1 MAIDMILK
9 SLEMQGFKS
18 FPDKTVLEF
27 NKGITAVVGPNGSG
41 KSNISDAVRWVL
53 GEQSTKNLRG
63 SKMEDV
69 VFMGTDL
76 RKAKGYAE
84 VTLRFDN
91 TDRSLSKDTDEVSVT
106 RRYYRSGESEYLING
121 ENSRLRDINELFMD
135 TGLGRD
141 GYSIVG
147 QGKIAEMVSSKTG
160 ERRDMLE
167 EAAGISHF
175 RYRRNDAN
183 KRLAAAEDNL
193 LRLRDILTELEG
205 RVGPLKVQSE
215 KAQKFLVLAE
225 EKKQLEIGTWL
236 HTIDKTNDRLREQEH
251 KIATAEAGHK
261 AAADELEKIGERI
274 DQAAEHTQ
282 SINVQIEEIRK
293 ASAHFE
299 EQAAAL
305 DAQVQVEE
313 NSVLHNNEAIARLQ
327 KDKLTENETEQHLDE
342 RIAEARQRAQDR
354 TVQRYALKAELD
366 ALSTEQEQKLGDS
379 AKISET
385 AAALS
390 AEVSA
395 LSVTLADNRVTAETA
410 NSSVEEIRTRIA
422 AIVEQLGGRQDIY
435 KKFKA
440 DSEKAKAALDAAL
453 DTIQSVQNAMDG
465 YSMRFESR
473 SKKAETIKQNIE
485 EKEREVHKKQD
496 RIRLLSDL
504 EKNMEGYQG
513 AVKAVMREAGR
524 GALKGIHGPLSQ
536 LISVKP
542 KYAAAIETALG
553 AAIQNIVTDNENDA
567 KRAIQFLKE
576 SRAGRA
582 TFLPI
587 SAIRARELRENGL
600 EDQYG
605 FVSIASD
612 LVSTDRQ
619 YTEIIRA
626 QLARTVVAEDMD
638 AAIAIAKRFGYRF
651 RIVTL
656 DGQVINAGGSM
667 TGGSRTQNAGILS
680 RGNEIEKLTAELK
693 ADETELLSMQSDYK
707 LFSEDVAAAR
717 AELEGAQG
725 DLLRANEEKIR
736 CEGELKLAEEQL
748 STVSGT
754 VRELMA
760 EKETLEKRIETILEN
775 AAAAKET
782 LEALGAQ
789 LHEKEAALEKLT
801 GDRETLAAAREELSR
816 KAADLS
822 LRIMALEK
830 DIESAEDEIVHLES
844 RKTSHTDKQ
853 GALDAEIESY
863 RQKNAELKQNI
874 ENLRANAAELR
885 QNTGGA
891 RETIDALITERDRIV
906 KESNDL
912 RTLERAK
919 SVERENLSGE
929 LARLEERKIAMRKE
943 YDDLTA
949 KLFEEYQLTRREAA
963 ALEIVIE
970 DYTAAG
976 KRLNEL
982 KGQIRALGS
991 VNVSAIDEYKEV
1003 SERYEFMSG
1012 QISDVERSRDELN
1025 KLIAEL
1031 TSNMAEQFRDKFHRI
1046 NVAFGETF
1054 SELFGGGRAELLLS
1068 DERDILE
1075 SDIEI
1080 KVQPPGKNLKSIEP
1094 LSGGEKGLAAISL
1107 LFAILKVTPAPFCI
1121 FDEVEAALD
1130 DVNVSRYAQYVR
1142 RMTKNTQFILITHR
1156 RGTMEEADVLYGVT
1170 MQESGVSKLLELKT
1184 AEMAKQLGLA

>member
-1 MAIDMILK
+1 MILK

-63 SKMEDV
+63 AKMEDV
-69 VFMGTDL
+69 VFMGTSL

-91 TDRSLSKDTDEVSVT
+91 CDRSLSKDTDEVAIT

-147 QGKIAEMVSSKTG
+147 QGKIAEMVSSKAG
-160 ERRDMLE
+160 ERREMLE
-167 EAAGISHF
+167 EASGISHF

-183 KRLAAAEDNL
+183 KRLAAAEENL

-205 RVGPLKVQSE
+205 RVGPLKTQSE

-236 HTIDKTNDRLREQEH
+236 HTIDRTNDRLREQEH
-251 KIATAEAGHK
+251 KIATAEAGHQ
-261 AAADELEKIGERI
+261 AAAQELEIIGEKI
-274 DQAAEHTQ
+274 DKSVEDTQ
-282 SINVQIEEIRK
+282 KINVQIEDVRN
-293 ASAHFE
+293 ASAKHE

-305 DAQVQVEE
+305 DAQIRVEE
-313 NSVLHNNEAIARLQ
+313 NSVQHNQEAIERLRR
-327 KDKLTENETEQHLDE
+327 DKLSENETEQHLDE
-342 RIAEARQRAQDR
+342 RIAEAKKNAAASTAQCEG
-354 TVQRYALKAELD
+354 LKAELA
-366 ALSTEQEQKLGDS
+366 ALSTQQESTLSD
-379 AKISET
+379 AARYSEE
-385 AAALS
+385 AAILS
-390 AEVSA
+390 NAVSA
-395 LSVTLADNRVTAETA
+395 LSVTIADNRVTAETA

-422 AIVEQLGGRQDIY
+422 AIDAQLGGRQDTYEAY
-435 KKFKA
+435 KANEQKA
-440 DSEKAKAALDAAL
+440 QSAL
-453 DTIQSVQNAMDG
+453 DTCLETIKSVQNAMDG

-473 SKKAETIKQNIE
+473 AKKAEAIKANME
-485 EKEREVHKKQD
+485 EKAREVHKMQD

-524 GALKGIHGPLSQ
+524 GALRGIHGPLSQ

-542 KYAAAIETALG
+542 KYSVAIETALG

-567 KRAIQFLKE
+567 KRGIQFLKE

-587 SAIRARELRENGL
+587 SAIRARALNENGL
-600 EDQYG
+600 DDQYG

-612 LVSTDRQ
+612 LVSCDGQ
-619 YTEIIRA
+619 YVEIIRA
-626 QLARTVVAEDMD
+626 QLGRTVVAEDMD
-638 AAIAIAKRFGYRF
+638 AAIAIAKRYNHRF

-656 DGQVINAGGSM
+656 DGQIMNAGGSM

-680 RGNEIEKLTAELK
+680 RGNEIEKLKTALQ
-693 ADETELLSMQSDYK
+693 AAETELRGMESDHK
-707 LFSEDVAAAR
+707 LFTEDFAAAR
-717 AELEGAQG
+717 ADLEGAQG

-736 CEGELKLAEEQL
+736 CEGELKLAKEQL
-748 STVSGT
+748 ASVSGT
-754 VRELMA
+754 VRELA
-760 EKETLEKRIETILEN
+760 EEKETLSQRADTILKN
-775 AAAAKET
+775 AADARAALETLSGELRAKEE
-782 LEALGAQ
+782 L
-789 LHEKEAALEKLT
+789 LEKLT
-801 GDRETLAAAREELSR
+801 GDRDALAAERETLSQ
-816 KAADLS
+816 KAADLK
-822 LRIMALEK
+822 LQIMALEK
-830 DIESAEDEIVHLES
+830 DAQTALDEVQHLEN
-844 RKTSHTDKQ
+844 RKLSHTDKQ
-853 GALDAEIESY
+853 GALDSEIADYE
-863 RQKNAELKQNI
+863 QKNAQLLLNI
-874 ENLRANAAELR
+874 ENLRANAAQLR
-885 QNTGGA
+885 ENTGDA
-891 RETIDALITERDRIV
+891 RQKIDELIAARDAIV
-906 KESNDL
+906 KEQNDL

-949 KLFEEYQLTRREAA
+949 KLYEEYQLTRREAA
-963 ALEIVIE
+963 ALEIIIE
-970 DYTAAG
+970 DYAAAG

-991 VNVSAIDEYKEV
+991 VNVSAIEEYKEV
-1003 SERYEFMSG
+1003 SERYEFMSE

-1025 KLIAEL
+1025 KLINEL
-1031 TSNMAEQFRDKFHRI
+1031 TDKMAEQFREKFRQI
-1046 NVAFGETF
+1046 NTAFGETF

-1068 DERDILE
+1068 DERNILE

-1130 DVNVSRYAQYVR
+1130 DVNVSRYAQYLR
-1142 RMTKNTQFILITHR
+1142 RMTGNTQFIVITHR

>member
-1 MAIDMILK
+1 MILK

-27 NKGITAVVGPNGSG
+27 NSGITAVVGPNGSG

-63 SKMEDV
+63 AKMEDV
-69 VFMGTDL
+69 VFMGTSL

-91 TDRSLSKDTDEVSVT
+91 QDRSLSKDTDEVSIT

-121 ENSRLRDINELFMD
+121 ESSRLRDINELFMD

-147 QGKIAEMVSSKTG
+147 QGKIAEMVSSKAG
-160 ERRDMLE
+160 ERREMLE
-167 EAAGISHF
+167 EASGISHF

-183 KRLAAAEDNL
+183 KRLAAAEENL

-205 RVGPLKVQSE
+205 RVGPLKTQSE

-236 HTIDKTNDRLREQEH
+236 HTIDRTNDRLREQEH
-251 KIATAEAGHK
+251 KIATAEAGHQ
-261 AAADELEKIGERI
+261 AAARELEIIGEKI
-274 DQAAEHTQ
+274 DKAVEDTQ
-282 SINVQIEEIRK
+282 NINVQIEDVRN
-293 ASAHFE
+293 ASAKSE

-305 DAQVQVEE
+305 DAQIRVEE
-313 NSVLHNNEAIARLQ
+313 NSVQHNKDAIERLK
-327 KDKLTENETEQHLDE
+327 KDKLSENETEQHLDA
-342 RIAEARQRAQDR
+342 RIAEAKKNAEASTAQCEG
-354 TVQRYALKAELD
+354 LKAELS
-366 ALSTEQEQKLGDS
+366 ALSTQQESTLSD
-379 AKISET
+379 AARYSEE
-385 AAALS
+385 AASLS
-390 AEVSA
+390 NEVSA
-395 LSVTLADNRVTAETA
+395 LSVTIADNRVTAETA

-422 AIVEQLGGRQDIY
+422 AIDAQLGGRQDTYEAY
-435 KKFKA
+435 KANAQKA
-440 DSEKAKAALDAAL
+440 QSAL
-453 DTIQSVQNAMDG
+453 DTCLETIKSVQNAMDG

-473 SKKAETIKQNIE
+473 AKKADTIKANME
-485 EKEREVHKKQD
+485 EKAREVHKMQD

-524 GALKGIHGPLSQ
+524 GALRGIHGPLSQ

-542 KYAAAIETALG
+542 KYSVAIETALG

-567 KRAIQFLKE
+567 KRGIQFLKE

-587 SAIRARELRENGL
+587 SAIRARALQESGL
-600 EDQYG
+600 DDQYG

-612 LVSTDRQ
+612 LVSCDKQ
-619 YTEIIRA
+619 YAEIIRA
-626 QLARTVVAEDMD
+626 QLGRTVVAEDMD
-638 AAIAIAKRFGYRF
+638 AAIAIAKRYNHRF

-656 DGQVINAGGSM
+656 DGQIMNAGGSM

-680 RGNEIEKLTAELK
+680 RGNEIEKLKTALQ
-693 ADETELLSMQSDYK
+693 AAETELRGMESDHK
-707 LFSEDVAAAR
+707 LFTEDLAAAR
-717 AELEGAQG
+717 ADLEGAQG

-736 CEGELKLAEEQL
+736 CEGELKLAKEQL
-748 STVSGT
+748 ASVSGT
-754 VRELMA
+754 VRELA
-760 EKETLEKRIETILEN
+760 EEKETLSVRAETILEN
-775 AAAAKET
+775 AAAARTALET
-782 LEALGAQ
+782 LSKDLQA
-789 LHEKEAALEKLT
+789 KEELLEKLT
-801 GDRETLAAAREELSR
+801 GDRAALAAEREALSQ
-816 KAADLS
+816 KAADLK
-822 LRIMALEK
+822 LQIMALEK
-830 DIESAEDEIVHLES
+830 DAQASADEVQHLEN
-844 RKTSHTDKQ
+844 RKLSHTDKQ
-853 GALDAEIESY
+853 GALDSEIADYE
-863 RQKNAELKQNI
+863 QKNAQLLLNI
-874 ENLRANAAELR
+874 ENLRANAAQLR
-885 QNTGGA
+885 ENTGDA
-891 RETIDALITERDRIV
+891 RQKIDELIAARDAIV
-906 KESNDL
+906 KEQNDL

-949 KLFEEYQLTRREAA
+949 KLYEEYQLTRREAA
-963 ALEIVIE
+963 ALEIIIE
-970 DYTAAG
+970 DYALAG

-991 VNVSAIDEYKEV
+991 VNVSAIEEYKEV
-1003 SERYEFMSG
+1003 SERYEFMSE

-1025 KLIAEL
+1025 KLINEL
-1031 TSNMAEQFRDKFHRI
+1031 TDKMAEQFREKFRRI
-1046 NVAFGETF
+1046 NTAFGETF

-1068 DERDILE
+1068 DERNILE

-1130 DVNVSRYAQYVR
+1130 DVNVSRYAQYLR
-1142 RMTKNTQFILITHR
+1142 RMTGNTQFIVITHR

>member
-1 MAIDMILK
+1 MILK

-27 NKGITAVVGPNGSG
+27 NSGITAVVGPNGSG

-63 SKMEDV
+63 AKMEDV
-69 VFMGTDL
+69 VFMGTSL

-91 TDRSLSKDTDEVSVT
+91 QDRSLSKDTDEVSIT

-121 ENSRLRDINELFMD
+121 ESSRLRDINELFMD

-147 QGKIAEMVSSKTG
+147 QGKIAEMVSSKAG
-160 ERRDMLE
+160 ERREMLE
-167 EAAGISHF
+167 EASGISHF

-183 KRLAAAEDNL
+183 KRLAAAEENL

-205 RVGPLKVQSE
+205 RVGPLKTQSE

-236 HTIDKTNDRLREQEH
+236 HTIDRTNDRLREQEH
-251 KIATAEAGHK
+251 KIATAEAGHQ
-261 AAADELEKIGERI
+261 AAARELEIIGEKI
-274 DQAAEHTQ
+274 DKAVEDTQ
-282 SINVQIEEIRK
+282 NINVQIEDVRN
-293 ASAHFE
+293 ASAKSE

-305 DAQVQVEE
+305 DAQIRVEE
-313 NSVLHNNEAIARLQ
+313 NSVQHNKDAIERLK
-327 KDKLTENETEQHLDE
+327 KDKLSENETEQHLDA
-342 RIAEARQRAQDR
+342 RIAEAKKNAEASTAQCEG
-354 TVQRYALKAELD
+354 LKAELS
-366 ALSTEQEQKLGDS
+366 ALSTQQESTLSD
-379 AKISET
+379 AARYSEE

-390 AEVSA
+390 NEVSA
-395 LSVTLADNRVTAETA
+395 LSVTIADNRVTAETA

-422 AIVEQLGGRQDIY
+422 AIDAQLGGRQDTYEVY
-435 KKFKA
+435 KANAQKA
-440 DSEKAKAALDAAL
+440 QSAL
-453 DTIQSVQNAMDG
+453 DTCLETIKSVQNAMDG

-473 SKKAETIKQNIE
+473 AKKADTIKANME
-485 EKEREVHKKQD
+485 EKAREVHKMQD
-496 RIRLLSDL
+496 RIRLLQDL

-524 GALKGIHGPLSQ
+524 GALRGIHGPLSQ

-542 KYAAAIETALG
+542 KYSVAIETALG

-567 KRAIQFLKE
+567 KRGIQFLKE

-587 SAIRARELRENGL
+587 SAIRARALQESGL
-600 EDQYG
+600 DDQYG

-612 LVSTDRQ
+612 LVSCDKQ
-619 YTEIIRA
+619 YAEIIRA
-626 QLARTVVAEDMD
+626 QLGRTVVAEDMD
-638 AAIAIAKRFGYRF
+638 AAIAIAKRYNHRF

-656 DGQVINAGGSM
+656 DGQIMNAGGSM

-680 RGNEIEKLTAELK
+680 RGNEIEKLKTALQ
-693 ADETELLSMQSDYK
+693 AAETELRGMESDHK
-707 LFSEDVAAAR
+707 LFTEDLAAAR
-717 AELEGAQG
+717 ADLEGAQG

-736 CEGELKLAEEQL
+736 CEGELKLAREQL
-748 STVSGT
+748 ASVSGT
-754 VRELMA
+754 VRELA
-760 EKETLEKRIETILEN
+760 EEKETLSVRAATILEN
-775 AAAAKET
+775 AAAARTSLET
-782 LEALGAQ
+782 LSKDLQA
-789 LHEKEAALEKLT
+789 KEELLEKLT
-801 GDRETLAAAREELSR
+801 GDRAALAAEREALSQ
-816 KAADLS
+816 KAADLK
-822 LRIMALEK
+822 LQIMALEK
-830 DIESAEDEIVHLES
+830 DAQASADEVQHLEN
-844 RKTSHTDKQ
+844 RKLSHTDKQ
-853 GALDAEIESY
+853 GALDSEIADYE
-863 RQKNAELKQNI
+863 QKNAQLLLNI
-874 ENLRANAAELR
+874 ENLRANAAQLR
-885 QNTGGA
+885 ENTGDA
-891 RETIDALITERDRIV
+891 RQKIDELIAARDAIV
-906 KESNDL
+906 KEQNDL

-949 KLFEEYQLTRREAA
+949 KLYEEYQLTRREAA

-970 DYTAAG
+970 DYALAG

-991 VNVSAIDEYKEV
+991 VNVSAIEEYKEV
-1003 SERYEFMSG
+1003 SERYEFMSE

-1025 KLIAEL
+1025 KLIHEL
-1031 TSNMAEQFRDKFHRI
+1031 TDKMAEQFREKFRRI
-1046 NVAFGETF
+1046 NTAFGETF

-1068 DERDILE
+1068 DERNILE

-1130 DVNVSRYAQYVR
+1130 DVNVSRYAQYLR
-1142 RMTKNTQFILITHR
+1142 RMTGNTQFIVITHR

>member
-1 MAIDMILK
+1 MILK

-76 RKAKGYAE
+76 RKAKGFAE

-91 TDRSLSKDTDEVSVT
+91 RDRSLSKDTDEVSVT

-183 KRLAAAEDNL
+183 KRLAAAEENL
-193 LRLRDILTELEG
+193 LRLRDILAELEG
-205 RVGPLKVQSE
+205 RVGPLKAQSE

-225 EKKQLEIGTWL
+225 EKKRLEIGTWL
-236 HTIDKTNDRLREQEH
+236 NTIDKTNDRLREQEH
-251 KIATAEAGHK
+251 KIATAQAQHK
-261 AAADELEKIGERI
+261 AAADALDEIGVQI
-274 DQAAEHTQ
+274 DRATEETQ
-282 SINVQIEEIRK
+282 NLHVQIEEVRR
-293 ASAHFE
+293 SSSQYE

-305 DAQVQVEE
+305 DAQAQVEE
-313 NSVLHNNEAIARLQ
+313 NSIAHNNEAIARLER
-327 KDKLTENETEQHLDE
+327 DKLSENETEQHLEE
-342 RIAEARQRAQDR
+342 RISEAQKSVEENTAARDK
-354 TVQRYALKAELD
+354 LKTELD
-366 ALSTEQEQKLGDS
+366 ALAAEQETKLSDS
-379 AKISET
+379 TRFSEQ
-385 AAALS
+385 ASALS

-395 LSVTLADNRVTAETA
+395 LSVEIADNRVTAETA
-410 NSSVEEIRTRIA
+410 NSSVEEIRTRVA
-422 AIVEQLGGRQDIY
+422 AIDALLGGRQDTY
-435 KKFKA
+435 SKFKSDLDA
-440 DSEKAKAALDAAL
+440 AQAALDKCLQEIESA
-453 DTIQSVQNAMDG
+453 QNAMDG

-473 SKKAETIKQNIE
+473 SKKAETIRENIE
-485 EKEREVHKKQD
+485 AKTRELHSKQD

-513 AVKAVMREAGR
+513 AVKAVMKEAGR

-542 KYAAAIETALG
+542 KYAVAIETALG

-567 KRAIQFLKE
+567 KRAIAFLKE
-576 SRAGRA
+576 NRAGRA

-587 SAIRARELRENGL
+587 SAIRSRELRETGL
-600 EDQYG
+600 DDQYG
-605 FVSIASD
+605 FVSIAAD
-612 LVSTDRQ
+612 LVGADKQ

-638 AAIAIAKRFGYRF
+638 TAIAMAKKYGYRF

-656 DGQVINAGGSM
+656 DGQVINTGGSM

-680 RGNEIEKLTAELK
+680 RGNEIDKLTAEVK
-693 ADETELLSMQSDYK
+693 AVETELAGMQSDYK
-707 LFSEDVAAAR
+707 MFTEDLAAAR

-736 CEGELKLAEEQL
+736 REGELKLAEEQL
-748 STVSGT
+748 STVSGS
-754 VRELMA
+754 VRELME
-760 EKETLEKRIETILEN
+760 EKETLNTRAETILQN
-775 AAAAKET
+775 AATAREKLET
-782 LEALGAQ
+782 LGKTLS
-789 LHEKEAALEKLT
+789 EKEAALEKLT
-801 GDRETLAAAREELSR
+801 GDRQALSEAREELSR
-816 KAADLS
+816 RASDLS
-822 LRIMALEK
+822 LQIMALEK
-830 DIESAEDEIVHLES
+830 DIETANDELVHLQN

-853 GALDAEIESY
+853 STLDAEIEEY
-863 RQKNAELKQNI
+863 KAKNEQLAKNI
-874 ENLRANAAELR
+874 ENLHANAKALR
-885 QNTGGA
+885 DNTAGA
-891 RETIDALITERDRIV
+891 RAQIDALIAKRDELTR
-906 KESNDL
+906 KANDL

-919 SVERENLSGE
+919 SVERENLSAE
-929 LARLEERKIAMRKE
+929 LVRLEERKIAMRKE
-943 YDDLTA
+943 YDDLSA
-949 KLFEEYQLTRREAA
+949 KLYEEYQLTRREAA
-963 ALEIVIE
+963 ALEIVI
-970 DYTAAG
+970 DDFQAAS
-976 KRLNEL
+976 KRLTEL

-991 VNVSAIDEYKEV
+991 VNVSAIEEYKEV
-1003 SERYEFMSG
+1003 SERYTFMAE
-1012 QISDVERSRDELN
+1012 QISDVEKSREELN

-1031 TSNMAEQFRDKFHRI
+1031 TAKMAEQFREKFQQI
-1046 NVAFGETF
+1046 NTAFGETF
-1054 SELFGGGRAELLLS
+1054 CELFGGGRAQMLLS
-1068 DERDILE
+1068 DEHDILE

-1142 RMTKNTQFILITHR
+1142 RMTRNTQFILITHR

>member
-1 MAIDMILK
+1 MILK

-91 TDRSLSKDTDEVSVT
+91 KDRTLSKDTDEVSVT
-106 RRYYRSGESEYLING
+106 RRYYRSGESEYIING
-121 ENSRLRDINELFMD
+121 ENARLRDINELFMD

-147 QGKIAEMVSSKTG
+147 QGKIAEMVSSKAA

-183 KRLAAAEDNL
+183 KRLAAAEENL

-205 RVGPLKVQSE
+205 RVGPLKTQSE

-236 HTIDKTNDRLREQEH
+236 YTIDKTNDRLREQEH

-261 AAADELEKIGERI
+261 AAADELEIIGEKI
-274 DQAAEHTQ
+274 DSAAEKTRE
-282 SINVQIEEIRK
+282 INVQIEEIRN
-293 ASAHFE
+293 AATHFE
-299 EQAAAL
+299 EQASAL
-305 DAQVQVEE
+305 DAQARVEE
-313 NSVLHNNEAIARLQ
+313 NSVLHNTEAMERL
-327 KDKLTENETEQHLDE
+327 KADKLSENETEQHLEE
-342 RIAEARQRAQDR
+342 RIAECRATAEQSEQAA
-354 TVQRYALKAELD
+354 TALQAELSALAAAQEKNTGD
-366 ALSTEQEQKLGDS
+366 AAQY
-379 AKISET
+379 SEA

-395 LSVTLADNRVTAETA
+395 LSVAIADNRVTAETA

-422 AIVEQLGGRQDIY
+422 AIDAQLGGRQDTYETY
-435 KKFKA
+435 KQNK
-440 DSEKAKAALDAAL
+440 EKAFSALNDCL
-453 DTIQSVQNAMDG
+453 ETIQSVQNAMDG

-473 SKKAETIKQNIE
+473 AKKAETIKQNIE
-485 EKEREVHKKQD
+485 EKEREVHKTAD

-513 AVKAVMREAGR
+513 AVKAVMRESAR
-524 GALKGIHGPLSQ
+524 GALRGIHGPLSQ
-536 LISVKP
+536 LITVKP
-542 KYAAAIETALG
+542 KYTAAIETALG
-553 AAIQNIVTDNENDA
+553 AAIQNIVTDTENDA

-587 SAIRARELRENGL
+587 AAIRAREFTEKGL
-600 EDQYG
+600 DDQYG
-605 FVSIASD
+605 FVSMAAD
-612 LVSTDRQ
+612 LVATDKQ

-638 AAIAIAKRFGYRF
+638 AAIAIAKKYNYRF

-667 TGGSRTQNAGILS
+667 TGGSRAQNAGILS
-680 RGNEIEKLTAELK
+680 RGNEIEKLQKELN
-693 ADETELLSMQSDYK
+693 AAQTELATMQSDYK
-707 LFSEDVAAAR
+707 LFTEDLAAAR
-717 AELEGAQG
+717 AQLEGAQG

-736 CEGELKLAEEQL
+736 REGELKLAEEQL
-748 STVSGT
+748 SSVSGT
-754 VRELMA
+754 VRELA
-760 EKETLEKRIETILEN
+760 EEKETLEHRIDTVLEN
-775 AAAAKET
+775 AAAAR
-782 LEALGAQ
+782 EALETQTAA
-789 LHEKEAALEKLT
+789 LREKEQALEKLT
-801 GDRETLAAAREELSR
+801 GDREALAAARESLSQKASELR
-816 KAADLS
+816 LQ
-822 LRIMALEK
+822 IMALEK
-830 DIESAEDEIVHLES
+830 DAQSARDEMQHLEN
-844 RKTSHTDKQ
+844 RKLSHTDKQ
-853 GALDAEIESY
+853 GTLDSEIAAYEA
-863 RQKNAELKQNI
+863 KNAELLQNI
-874 ENLRANAAELR
+874 ENLKANAAALRENNSASRAKIDELLTQR
-885 QNTGGA
+885 DTLEK
-891 RETIDALITERDRIV
+891 ET
-906 KESNDL
+906 NDL

-949 KLFEEYQLTRREAA
+949 KLFEEYSLTRREAA
-963 ALEIVIE
+963 ALEIEIE
-970 DYTAAG
+970 DFSAAN

-991 VNVSAIDEYKEV
+991 VNVSAIEEYKEV
-1003 SERYEFMSG
+1003 SERYEFMSE

-1025 KLIAEL
+1025 KLIREL
-1031 TSNMAEQFRDKFHRI
+1031 TDNMAQQFRDKFRLI
-1046 NVAFGETF
+1046 NTAFGETF

-1068 DERDILE
+1068 DEHDILE

>member
-1 MAIDMILK
+1 MILK

-63 SKMEDV
+63 AKMEDV
-69 VFMGTDL
+69 VFMGTSL

-91 TDRSLSKDTDEVSVT
+91 KDRSLGKDTDEVAIT

-147 QGKIAEMVSSKTG
+147 QGKIAEMVSSKAG
-160 ERRDMLE
+160 ERREMLE
-167 EAAGISHF
+167 EASGISHF

-183 KRLAAAEDNL
+183 KRLAAAEENL

-205 RVGPLKVQSE
+205 RVGPLKTQSE

-236 HTIDKTNDRLREQEH
+236 YTIDRTNDRLREQEH

-261 AAADELEKIGERI
+261 AAAQELEIIGEKI
-274 DQAAEHTQ
+274 DKAAEDTQ
-282 SINVQIEEIRK
+282 AINVQIEEVRNV
-293 ASAHFE
+293 SAKHE

-305 DAQVQVEE
+305 DAQIRVEE
-313 NSVLHNNEAIARLQ
+313 NSVQHNEEAIERLK
-327 KDKLTENETEQHLDE
+327 KDKLSENETEQHLDE
-342 RIAEARQRAQDR
+342 RIAEAKQNAAASTAQCE
-354 TVQRYALKAELD
+354 ALQAELA
-366 ALSTEQEQKLGDS
+366 ALSTQQESTLSD
-379 AKISET
+379 AARYSEK

-390 AEVSA
+390 GEVSA
-395 LSVTLADNRVTAETA
+395 LSVTIADNRVTAETA
-410 NSSVEEIRTRIA
+410 NSSVEEIRARIA
-422 AIVEQLGGRQDIY
+422 AIDAQLGGRQDTYTQY
-435 KKFKA
+435 KA
-440 DSEKAKAALDAAL
+440 NEEKAQSALNDCL
-453 DTIQSVQNAMDG
+453 ETIKSVQNAMDG

-473 SKKAETIKQNIE
+473 AKKAETIKANME
-485 EKEREVHKKQD
+485 EKAREVHKMQD

-524 GALKGIHGPLSQ
+524 GALRGIHGPLSQ

-542 KYAAAIETALG
+542 KYSVAIETALG

-567 KRAIQFLKE
+567 KRGIQFLKE

-587 SAIRARELRENGL
+587 SAIRARALNENGL
-600 EDQYG
+600 DDQYG

-612 LVSTDRQ
+612 LVSCDRR

-626 QLARTVVAEDMD
+626 QLGRTVVAEDMD
-638 AAIAIAKRFGYRF
+638 AAIAIAKRYNHRF

-656 DGQVINAGGSM
+656 DGQIMNAGGSM

-680 RGNEIEKLTAELK
+680 RGNEIEKLKTALQ
-693 ADETELLSMQSDYK
+693 AAETELRGMESDHK
-707 LFSEDVAAAR
+707 LFTEDLAAAR
-717 AELEGAQG
+717 ADLEGAQG

-736 CEGELKLAEEQL
+736 CEGELKLAKEQL
-748 STVSGT
+748 LSVSGT
-754 VRELMA
+754 VRELA
-760 EKETLEKRIETILEN
+760 EEKETLSCRAETILKN
-775 AAAAKET
+775 AADARASLESLSKDLQAKEE
-782 LEALGAQ
+782 L
-789 LHEKEAALEKLT
+789 LEKLT
-801 GDRETLAAAREELSR
+801 GDRAALAAEREALSQ
-816 KAADLS
+816 KAADLK
-822 LRIMALEK
+822 LQIMALEK
-830 DIESAEDEIVHLES
+830 DAQASTDEVQHLEN
-844 RKTSHTDKQ
+844 RKLSHTDKQ
-853 GALDAEIESY
+853 GALDSEIADYE
-863 RQKNAELKQNI
+863 QKNAQLLLNI
-874 ENLRANAAELR
+874 ENLRANAAQLR
-885 QNTGGA
+885 ENTGDA
-891 RETIDALITERDRIV
+891 RQKIDELIAERDAIV
-906 KESNDL
+906 KEQNDL

-929 LARLEERKIAMRKE
+929 LARLEERKISMRKE

-949 KLFEEYQLTRREAA
+949 KLYEEYQLTRREAA
-963 ALEIVIE
+963 ALEIIIE
-970 DYTAAG
+970 DYALAG

-991 VNVSAIDEYKEV
+991 VNVSAIEEYKEV
-1003 SERYEFMSG
+1003 SERYEFMSE

-1025 KLIAEL
+1025 KLIHEL
-1031 TSNMAEQFRDKFHRI
+1031 TDKMAEQFREKFRQI
-1046 NVAFGETF
+1046 NNAFGETF

-1068 DERDILE
+1068 DERNILE

-1107 LFAILKVTPAPFCI
+1107 LFAILKITPAPFCI

-1130 DVNVSRYAQYVR
+1130 DVNVSRYAQYLR
-1142 RMTKNTQFILITHR
+1142 RMTGNTQFIVITHR

>member
-1 MAIDMILK
+1 MILK

-63 SKMEDV
+63 AKMEDV

-91 TDRSLSKDTDEVSVT
+91 KDRSLSKDTDEVSVT

-147 QGKIAEMVSSKTG
+147 QGKIAEMVSSKAG

-183 KRLAAAEDNL
+183 KRLAAAQENL

-205 RVGPLKVQSE
+205 RVGPLKTQSE
-215 KAQKFLVLAE
+215 KAQKFLVLAG
-225 EKKQLEIGTWL
+225 EKKKLEIGTWL
-236 HTIDKTNDRLREQEH
+236 YTIDKTNDRLREQEH

-261 AAADELEKIGERI
+261 AAADELEKIGEKI
-274 DQAAEHTQ
+274 DRAAEDTQ
-282 SINVQIEEIRK
+282 KINVQIEEVRR
-293 ASAHFE
+293 ASAQFE

-305 DAQVQVEE
+305 DAQIRVEE
-313 NSVLHNNEAIARLQ
+313 NSVLHNNEAIERLQ

-342 RIAEARQRAQDR
+342 RIAEAKRRAEESTAQCD
-354 TVQRYALKAELD
+354 ALKAERKT
-366 ALSTEQEQKLGDS
+366 LSEEQETKLTD
-379 AKISET
+379 AARVSET

-390 AEVSA
+390 NAVSA
-395 LSVTLADNRVTAETA
+395 LSVRLADNRVTAETA
-410 NSSVEEIRTRIA
+410 NSSVEEIHSRIA
-422 AIVEQLGGRQDIY
+422 AIDAQLGGRQDTYEKY
-435 KKFKA
+435 KAGKDRA
-440 DSEKAKAALDAAL
+440 QAALDECL
-453 DTIQSVQNAMDG
+453 ETINSVQNAMDG
-465 YSMRFESR
+465 YSMRFQSR
-473 SKKAETIKQNIE
+473 AEKAETIKANME
-485 EKEREVHKKQD
+485 EKAREVHKMQD

-567 KRAIQFLKE
+567 KRGIQFLKE

-587 SAIRARELRENGL
+587 SAIRSRALNESGL
-600 EDQYG
+600 EEQYG

-612 LVSTDRQ
+612 LVSCDRQ
-619 YTEIIRA
+619 YEEIIRA
-626 QLARTVVAEDMD
+626 QLGRTAVAEDMD
-638 AAIAIAKRFGYRF
+638 AAIAIAKRYNHRF

-656 DGQVINAGGSM
+656 DGQIMNAGGSM

-680 RGNEIEKLTAELK
+680 RGNEIEKLKSALQ
-693 ADETELLSMQSDYK
+693 AAQTELAGMESDYK
-707 LFSEDVAAAR
+707 LFTEDLAAAR

-748 STVSGT
+748 SSVSGT
-754 VRELMA
+754 VRELA
-760 EKETLEKRIETILEN
+760 EEKEVLSARAKTILEN
-775 AAAAKET
+775 AAAARQALETLSEELREKET
-782 LEALGAQ
+782 
-789 LHEKEAALEKLT
+789 ALEKLT
-801 GDRETLAAAREELSR
+801 GDREALAAAREDLSQKAAELSL
-816 KAADLS
+816 K
-822 LRIMALEK
+822 IIALEK
-830 DIESAEDEIVHLES
+830 DAQSALDEVQHLEN
-844 RKTSHTDKQ
+844 RKLSHTDKQ
-853 GALDAEIESY
+853 GALDSEIAEYEA
-863 RQKNAELKQNI
+863 KNIQLRQNI
-874 ENLRANAAELR
+874 ENLKENAAKLR
-885 QNTGGA
+885 ENTGGA
-891 RETIDALITERDRIV
+891 RGQIDEMIAARDAIV
-906 KESNDL
+906 KEQNDL

-919 SVERENLSGE
+919 SAERENLSGE

-970 DYTAAG
+970 DYTAAN

-1025 KLIAEL
+1025 KLIGEL
-1031 TSNMAEQFRDKFHRI
+1031 TDKMAEQFREKFRQI
-1046 NVAFGETF
+1046 NTAFGETF
-1054 SELFGGGRAELLLS
+1054 SELFGGGKAELLLS

-1142 RMTKNTQFILITHR
+1142 RMTGNTQFILITHR

>member
-1 MAIDMILK
+1 MILK

-63 SKMEDV
+63 AKMEDV
-69 VFMGTDL
+69 VFMGTSL

-91 TDRSLSKDTDEVSVT
+91 CDRALSKDTDEVAIT

-147 QGKIAEMVSSKTG
+147 QGKIAEMVSSKAG
-160 ERRDMLE
+160 ERREMLE

-183 KRLAAAEDNL
+183 KRLAAAEENL

-205 RVGPLKVQSE
+205 RVGPLKTQSE

-236 HTIDKTNDRLREQEH
+236 HTIDRTNDRLREQEH
-251 KIATAEAGHK
+251 KIATAEAGHRAAAQELEIIGEKIDK
-261 AAADELEKIGERI
+261 AAEN
-274 DQAAEHTQ
+274 TQ
-282 SINVQIEEIRK
+282 NINVQIEEVRN
-293 ASAHFE
+293 ASAKHE

-305 DAQVQVEE
+305 DAQIRVEE
-313 NSVLHNNEAIARLQ
+313 NSVQHNKEAIERLR
-327 KDKLTENETEQHLDE
+327 KDKLSENETEQHLDA
-342 RIAEARQRAQDR
+342 RITEAKENAAASTAQCE
-354 TVQRYALKAELD
+354 ALKAEFA
-366 ALSTEQEQKLGDS
+366 ALSTQQESTLSD
-379 AKISET
+379 AARYSE
-385 AAALS
+385 AAATLS
-390 AEVSA
+390 SEVSA
-395 LSVTLADNRVTAETA
+395 LSVTIADNRVTAETA

-422 AIVEQLGGRQDIY
+422 AIDAQLGGRQDTYEAY
-435 KKFKA
+435 KANEQKA
-440 DSEKAKAALDAAL
+440 RSALDNCL
-453 DTIQSVQNAMDG
+453 ETIKSVQNAMDG

-473 SKKAETIKQNIE
+473 AKKAETIKANME
-485 EKEREVHKKQD
+485 EKAREVHKMQD
-496 RIRLLSDL
+496 RIRLLQDL

-524 GALKGIHGPLSQ
+524 GALRGIHGPLSQ

-542 KYAAAIETALG
+542 KYSVAIETALG

-567 KRAIQFLKE
+567 KRGIQFLKE

-587 SAIRARELRENGL
+587 SAIRARALQESGL
-600 EDQYG
+600 DDQYG
-605 FVSIASD
+605 FISIASD
-612 LVSTDRQ
+612 LVSCDRQ
-619 YTEIIRA
+619 YAEVIRA
-626 QLARTVVAEDMD
+626 QLGRTVVAEDMD
-638 AAIAIAKRFGYRF
+638 AAIAIAKRYNHRF

-656 DGQVINAGGSM
+656 DGQIMNAGGSM

-680 RGNEIEKLTAELK
+680 RGNEIEKLKIALQS
-693 ADETELLSMQSDYK
+693 AETELRGMESDHK
-707 LFSEDVAAAR
+707 LFTEDLAAAR
-717 AELEGAQG
+717 ADLEGAQG

-736 CEGELKLAEEQL
+736 CEGELKLAKEQL
-748 STVSGT
+748 LSVSGT
-754 VRELMA
+754 VRELA
-760 EKETLEKRIETILEN
+760 EEKETLSRRAETILKN
-775 AAAAKET
+775 AAEARTALET
-782 LEALGAQ
+782 LSGELQ
-789 LHEKEAALEKLT
+789 EKEALLEKMT
-801 GDRETLAAAREELSR
+801 GDRDALAAERETLSQ
-816 KAADLS
+816 KAADLK
-822 LRIMALEK
+822 LQIMALEK
-830 DIESAEDEIVHLES
+830 DAQTALDEVQHLEN
-844 RKTSHTDKQ
+844 RKLSHTDKQ
-853 GALDAEIESY
+853 GVLDSEIADYE
-863 RQKNAELKQNI
+863 QKNAQLLLNI
-874 ENLRANAAELR
+874 ENLRASAARLR
-885 QNTGGA
+885 ENTGGA
-891 RETIDALITERDRIV
+891 RQKIDELIAARDAIV
-906 KESNDL
+906 KEQNDL

-949 KLFEEYQLTRREAA
+949 KLYEEYQLTRREAA
-963 ALEIVIE
+963 ALEIIIE
-970 DYTAAG
+970 DYAAAG

-991 VNVSAIDEYKEV
+991 VNVSAIEEYKEV
-1003 SERYEFMSG
+1003 SERYEFMSE

-1025 KLIAEL
+1025 KLIHEL
-1031 TSNMAEQFRDKFHRI
+1031 TEKMAEQFREKFRRI
-1046 NVAFGETF
+1046 NTAFGETF

-1068 DERDILE
+1068 DERNILE

-1130 DVNVSRYAQYVR
+1130 DVNVSRYAQYLR
-1142 RMTKNTQFILITHR
+1142 RMTGNTQFIVITHR

>member
-1 MAIDMILK
+1 MILK

-63 SKMEDV
+63 AKMEDV
-69 VFMGTDL
+69 VFMGTSL

-91 TDRSLSKDTDEVSVT
+91 KDRSLGKDTDEVAIT

-121 ENSRLRDINELFMD
+121 ESSRLRDINELFMD

-147 QGKIAEMVSSKTG
+147 QGKIAEMVSSKAG
-160 ERRDMLE
+160 ERREMLE
-167 EAAGISHF
+167 EASGISHF

-183 KRLAAAEDNL
+183 KRLAAAEENL

-205 RVGPLKVQSE
+205 RVGPLKTQSE

-236 HTIDKTNDRLREQEH
+236 YTIDRTNDRLREQEH

-261 AAADELEKIGERI
+261 AAAQELEIIGEKI
-274 DQAAEHTQ
+274 DKAVEDTQA
-282 SINVQIEEIRK
+282 INVQIEEVRN
-293 ASAHFE
+293 ASAKHE

-305 DAQVQVEE
+305 DAQIRVEE
-313 NSVLHNNEAIARLQ
+313 NSVQHNEEAIERLK
-327 KDKLTENETEQHLDE
+327 KDKLSENETEQHLDE
-342 RIAEARQRAQDR
+342 RIAEAKQNAAASTAQCE
-354 TVQRYALKAELD
+354 ALKAELA
-366 ALSTEQEQKLGDS
+366 ALSTQQENTLSD
-379 AKISET
+379 AARYSEE

-390 AEVSA
+390 GEVSA
-395 LSVTLADNRVTAETA
+395 LSVTIADNRVTAETA
-410 NSSVEEIRTRIA
+410 NSSVEEIRARIA
-422 AIVEQLGGRQDIY
+422 AIDAQLGGRQDTYTQY
-435 KKFKA
+435 KA
-440 DSEKAKAALDAAL
+440 NEEKAQSALDNCL
-453 DTIQSVQNAMDG
+453 ETIKSVQNAMDG

-473 SKKAETIKQNIE
+473 AKKAETIKANME
-485 EKEREVHKKQD
+485 EKAREVHKMQD

-524 GALKGIHGPLSQ
+524 GALRGIHGPLSQ

-542 KYAAAIETALG
+542 KYSVAIETALG

-567 KRAIQFLKE
+567 KRGIQFLKE

-587 SAIRARELRENGL
+587 SAIRARALQESGL
-600 EDQYG
+600 DDQYG

-612 LVSTDRQ
+612 LVSCDRQ
-619 YTEIIRA
+619 YAEIIRA
-626 QLARTVVAEDMD
+626 QLGRTVVAEDMD
-638 AAIAIAKRFGYRF
+638 AAIAIAKRYNHRF

-656 DGQVINAGGSM
+656 DGQIMNAGGSM

-680 RGNEIEKLTAELK
+680 RGNEIEKLKTALQ
-693 ADETELLSMQSDYK
+693 AAETELRGMESDHK
-707 LFSEDVAAAR
+707 LFTEDLAAAR
-717 AELEGAQG
+717 ADLEGAQG

-736 CEGELKLAEEQL
+736 CEGELKLAKEQL
-748 STVSGT
+748 LSVSGT
-754 VRELMA
+754 VRELA
-760 EKETLEKRIETILEN
+760 EEKETLSGRAETILKN
-775 AAAAKET
+775 ATDARAALET
-782 LEALGAQ
+782 LSIELQ
-789 LHEKEAALEKLT
+789 TKEELLEKLT
-801 GDRETLAAAREELSR
+801 GDRAALAAEREALSQ
-816 KAADLS
+816 KAADLK
-822 LRIMALEK
+822 LQIMALEK
-830 DIESAEDEIVHLES
+830 DAQASTDEVQHLEN
-844 RKTSHTDKQ
+844 RKLSHTDKQ
-853 GALDAEIESY
+853 GALDSEIADYE
-863 RQKNAELKQNI
+863 QKNAQLLLNI
-874 ENLRANAAELR
+874 ENLRASAAQLR
-885 QNTGGA
+885 ENTGDA
-891 RETIDALITERDRIV
+891 RQKIDELIAARDAIV
-906 KESNDL
+906 KEQNDL

-949 KLFEEYQLTRREAA
+949 KLYEEYQLTRREAA
-963 ALEIVIE
+963 ALEIIIE
-970 DYTAAG
+970 DYAAAG

-991 VNVSAIDEYKEV
+991 VNVSAIEEYKEV
-1003 SERYEFMSG
+1003 SERYEFMSE

-1025 KLIAEL
+1025 KLIHEL
-1031 TSNMAEQFRDKFHRI
+1031 TDKMAEQFREKFRQI
-1046 NVAFGETF
+1046 NNAFGETF

-1068 DERDILE
+1068 DERNILE

-1107 LFAILKVTPAPFCI
+1107 LFAILKITPAPFCI

-1130 DVNVSRYAQYVR
+1130 DVNVSRYAQYLR
-1142 RMTKNTQFILITHR
+1142 RMTGNTQFIVITHR